1 MSVDGKCE
9 MLHRKI
15 NSARLIAF
23 RQIRNKRLKEKSFTI
38 LSNNCWGGMVYQAYD
53 LEKQSPTIGSFFYA
67 SEYILFLEHLRE
79 ALNGELYFI
88 TPEESKH
95 WEVLKTRNDVH
106 TFPIGVLP
114 GGAEICFLHY
124 HTEDEAR
131 EKWRR
136 RCERIHWDKMIVK
149 FNDQNM
155 CTEKEII
162 AFDKLVF
169 DHKLLFTCKDWP
181 IDRRHYIKIHQFP
194 AGDYLQFSWEPFCDS
209 VYINLTK
216 LINSL

>member
-1 MSVDGKCE
+1 MFIVDYIE
-9 MLHRKI
+9 LLHR
-15 NSARLIAF
+15 NAHSARLSLF
-23 RQIRNKRLKEKSFTI
+23 KKRRNYRLRKKEFTLI
-38 LSNNCWGGMVYQAYD
+38 SNNCWAGMVYQAYD

-155 CTEKEII
+155 CTEK
-162 AFDKLVF
+162 
-169 DHKLLFTCKDWP
+169 
-181 IDRRHYIKIHQFP
+181 
-194 AGDYLQFSWEPFCDS
+194 
-209 VYINLTK
+209 
-216 LINSL
+216 